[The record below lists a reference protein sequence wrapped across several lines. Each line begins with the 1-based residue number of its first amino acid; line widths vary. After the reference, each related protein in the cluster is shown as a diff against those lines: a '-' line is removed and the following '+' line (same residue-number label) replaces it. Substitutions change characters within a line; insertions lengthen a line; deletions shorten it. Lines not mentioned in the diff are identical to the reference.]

1 MDPVH
6 PSLPTPP
13 NDTPSLP
20 TPPNDT
26 PSLPT
31 PPNDTPSLL
40 ARSND
45 KPLNDKPSLLA
56 RSNDKPS
63 NDKPSLLARSND
75 KPSNDKLSNDKPSND
90 KPSNDKPSND
100 KPSNDKPSLP
110 ARSNYKP
117 SNDTLSLPAPSN
129 DTPSL
134 PATSND
140 KRSSPAN
147 NEVLFAISPI
157 DRPPLTTMQN
167 RNLIQNG
174 VKNVDHL
181 RDFSL
186 DIEDFTEKYN
196 HVMTS
201 FDGVNENGAESR
213 DKDENEDDAPELV
226 YPPEDG
232 VLPRSDD
239 VSNDKIPQYAAE
251 HSVDVEPQWLQEMR
265 EKSKKM
271 LAKYDDKINE
281 MDKKLKKMMAY
292 RQQMAQ
298 DFDTKINQ
306 LILKWISNQNGTT
319 RYRHLRKRDKANGT
333 GHKKCSSCTPT
344 VGLKYSH
351 GITPVQSDMPPWM
364 ICLYKN
370 FSETTLAFNIKLF
383 IMRFITHTNTIFEP
397 YARYGL
403 TPILHMC
410 NQMLE
415 KSTEAKPSE
424 FDTIAVQRLLENLF
438 LNYSHKNSLVMQSY
452 LDLIKKL
459 IESSKERISAPTL
472 IIHKLISDLGIKS
485 KQYAIGLSL
494 IGILL
499 ANHILPYNQSIK

>member
-6 PSLPTPP
+6 
-13 NDTPSLP
+13 PSLP

-174 VKNVDHL
+174 VENVDYL

-186 DIEDFTEKYN
+186 DIEDFAEKYN

-201 FDGVNENGAESR
+201 FDSVNEGGAESR
-213 DKDENEDDAPELV
+213 DNDENEDDAPELT

-232 VLPRSDD
+232 VLFRSDG

-251 HSVDVEPQWLQEMR
+251 HSVDIEPQ
-265 EKSKKM
+265 
-271 LAKYDDKINE
+271 
-281 MDKKLKKMMAY
+281 
-292 RQQMAQ
+292 
-298 DFDTKINQ
+298 
-306 LILKWISNQNGTT
+306 
-319 RYRHLRKRDKANGT
+319 
-333 GHKKCSSCTPT
+333 
-344 VGLKYSH
+344 
-351 GITPVQSDMPPWM
+351 
-364 ICLYKN
+364 
-370 FSETTLAFNIKLF
+370 
-383 IMRFITHTNTIFEP
+383 
-397 YARYGL
+397 
-403 TPILHMC
+403 
-410 NQMLE
+410 
-415 KSTEAKPSE
+415 
-424 FDTIAVQRLLENLF
+424 
-438 LNYSHKNSLVMQSY
+438 
-452 LDLIKKL
+452 
-459 IESSKERISAPTL
+459 
-472 IIHKLISDLGIKS
+472 
-485 KQYAIGLSL
+485 
-494 IGILL
+494 
-499 ANHILPYNQSIK
+499 

>member
-1 MDPVH
+1 MDPVPDYDLNSYKGSEKFQGTIAVINGMINSTIGKKLHPTKKKKTKNSQLNPDENVQENLDHLTNNFNKLQMDPVH
-6 PSLPTPP
+6 
-13 NDTPSLP
+13 PSLP

-75 KPSNDKLSNDKPSND
+75 KPSNDKLSNDKPSNDKPSLLARSNDKPSNDKLSND

-265 EKSKKM
+265 EKT
-271 LAKYDDKINE
+271 
-281 MDKKLKKMMAY
+281 
-292 RQQMAQ
+292 Q

-319 RYRHLRKRDKANGT
+319 RYRHLRKRDKAN
-333 GHKKCSSCTPT
+333 H
-344 VGLKYSH
+344 
-351 GITPVQSDMPPWM
+351 PV
-364 ICLYKN
+364 K
-370 FSETTLAFNIKLF
+370 T
-383 IMRFITHTNTIFEP
+383 
-397 YARYGL
+397 
-403 TPILHMC
+403 
-410 NQMLE
+410 
-415 KSTEAKPSE
+415 
-424 FDTIAVQRLLENLF
+424 
-438 LNYSHKNSLVMQSY
+438 
-452 LDLIKKL
+452 IKKDDRKSCL
-459 IESSKERISAPTL
+459 QCSA
-472 IIHKLISDLGIKS
+472 KRR
-485 KQYAIGLSL
+485 
-494 IGILL
+494 
-499 ANHILPYNQSIK
+499 